1 MCPEEGV
8 TMTESSPDHRA
19 DTRCCHETAIM
30 FEHYGSGSYYEGKMY
45 NYSRGG
51 MYFES
56 NFAPEIGTEI
66 FIGVENSPYTSG
78 HDVYRAK
85 IVWHVKLKGTDSFFF
100 HGIGV
105 RYF

>member
-1 MCPEEGV
+1 MY
-8 TMTESSPDHRA
+8 
-19 DTRCCHETAIM
+19 
-30 FEHYGSGSYYEGKMY
+30 EHFGSGRYFEGKML

-85 IVWHVKLKGTDSFFF
+85 VIWHFKLQDPEAVFSHGVGVK
-100 HGIGV
+100 
-105 RYF
+105 YY

>member
-1 MCPEEGV
+1 MESRPER
-8 TMTESSPDHRA
+8 RA
-19 DTRCCHETAIM
+19 DSRYRHETAIM
-30 FEHYGSGSYYEGKMY
+30 YEHYGSGRYFEGKMY

-66 FIGVENSPYTSG
+66 FIGVEDSPYSSG

-85 IVWHVKLKGTDSFFF
+85 VIWHTNLEYSESLFFYGVGVK
-100 HGIGV
+100 
-105 RYF
+105 YY

>member
-1 MCPEEGV
+1 MEL
-8 TMTESSPDHRA
+8 SRDQRA
-19 DTRCCHETAIM
+19 DARFRHEAAIM
-30 FEHYGSGSYYEGKMY
+30 FENYPSGTYYDGKMF

-66 FIGVENSPYTSG
+66 FIGVENSPYTAG

-85 IVWHVKLKGTDSFFF
+85 VIWQIRLKDAQSLFF
-100 HGIGV
+100 HGVGV
-105 RYF
+105 KYF

>member
-1 MCPEEGV
+1 MEL
-8 TMTESSPDHRA
+8 SPDHRA
-19 DTRCCHETAIM
+19 DARFRHEVAIM
-30 FEHYGSGSYYEGKMY
+30 FEHYPSGKYYEGKMF

-56 NFAPEIGTEI
+56 NFAPEIGAEI

-85 IVWHVKLKGTDSFFF
+85 VIWQTRLKDAQSLFLY
-100 HGIGV
+100 GIGV
-105 RYF
+105 KYF

>member
-1 MCPEEGV
+1 M
-8 TMTESSPDHRA
+8 MESSPDQRA
-19 DTRCCHETAIM
+19 TRRFHHETAIM
-30 FEHYGSGSYYEGKMY
+30 YEHYPSRKYYEGRMF

-66 FIGVENSPYTSG
+66 FIGVENSPYTNG

-85 IVWHVKLKGTDSFFF
+85 VIWHTKLQGADSVFF

-105 RYF
+105 KHF